1 MSKTTALI
9 VLLLVTAACGAAVS
23 RGPASS
29 SRLGS
34 PVPVSTVR
42 PGSGSITGS
51 VSYPAGVQPAQTI
64 YAIATDGSRFNTV
77 ETAFGQRTY
86 TMLGVA
92 PGDYFVFSVAPDFG
106 ALAGQA
112 SSSARSQSGY
122 RFPAGYTKAVPC
134 GLSISCSDHTPISVH
149 VADGPTTSG
158 VDPVDWYGPNGSF
171 PLIPPS
177 GAAPVRSGVPDYST
191 VSAPL
196 PVFQDLKQAMQYV
209 AMATTTARYVPAASA
224 CPVNVACVR
233 MTSEHDGQAAAYFT
247 VEAGSNGTTQNCD
260 IYLISTSSGW
270 QGLGGYVSASTVC
283 SLTGAP
289 FPSVGESGQIQM
301 ALGESGCVNVH
312 SAPSLSAKVVGCLP
326 LGTAV
331 TIDDGPAYAPAAPP
345 LPQIDLPWALDYWWH
360 IAGRG
365 WVVHAYVLT
374 RHYG

>member
-1 MSKTTALI
+1 MSKTAAVI
-9 VLLLVTAACGAAVS
+9 VLLLVTAACGSVVS
-23 RGPASS
+23 RGTASS
-29 SRLGS
+29 SRLAS
-34 PVPVSTVR
+34 PVPVSGMP
-42 PGSGSITGS
+42 PGSGSIMGS
-51 VSYPAGVQPAQTI
+51 VGYPAGVLPAQTI
-64 YAIATDGSRFNTV
+64 YAITTGGSRFYTL

-92 PGDYFVFSVAPDFG
+92 PGDYFVFSITTNFLP
-106 ALAGQA
+106 GQA

-134 GLSISCSDHTPISVH
+134 GLSIACSDHTPISVH
-149 VADGPTTSG
+149 VAGGATTSG
-158 VDPVDWYGPNGSF
+158 VDPVDWYGPNDSF

-191 VSAPL
+191 VVAPL
-196 PVFQDLKQAMQYV
+196 PLFKDLNKAMQYV
-209 AMATTTARYVPAASA
+209 AVAATTARYVQSSSA

-233 MTSEHDGQAAAYFT
+233 MTGEHDGQAAAYFT
-247 VEAGSNGTTQNCD
+247 VEAGSNSTTQNCD
-260 IYLISTSSGW
+260 VYLVSTSSGW
-270 QGLGGYVSASTVC
+270 QGLGGYVWSSIVC

-301 ALGESGCVNVH
+301 ALGETGCVNVH

-326 LGTAV
+326 KGTAV
-331 TIDDGPAYAPAAPP
+331 AIDDGPAYAPASPP

-360 IAGRG
+360 IVGRG

-374 RHYG
+374 RRYG